1 MAQLSSSASAK
12 ELRMRELADVYLTQF
27 LGTEYRCA
35 APSQQH
41 NNSLMFFI
49 CYTDVENEQPP
60 VVGRINVN
68 PATATVQPL
77 TTEQLC
83 EIRECAAWEKA
94 RRKGELARNT
104 DGHILRH
111 QARRLARRWISAQL
125 GMNFSVTGG
134 IFVPLAAPIW
144 QFAIA
149 FHLDNLQLEPLGT
162 IDVNALSGEVSP
174 LSNTQLKTLEE
185 RVHAI
190 VRYQELAPA
199 A

>member
-1 MAQLSSSASAK
+1 MARLNSSASVK

-27 LGTEYRCA
+27 LGTEYRCDA
-35 APSQQH
+35 VSQQH
-41 NNSLMFFI
+41 NNSLTFFI
-49 CYTDVENEQPP
+49 CYTDVENEQTP

-68 PATATVQPL
+68 PAMAAVQPL
-77 TTEQLC
+77 TAEQLC

-94 RRKGELARNT
+94 RRKGELARNA
-104 DGHILRH
+104 DGYILRH

-149 FHLDNLQLEPLGT
+149 FHLEDLRLDPLGT
-162 IDVNALSGEVSP
+162 MDVNALSGEVNP
-174 LSNTQLKTLEE
+174 LSKTQLKTLEE

-190 VRYQELAPA
+190 VRYQELATA